1 MAEGEGR
8 PGPADDARR
17 GLPEDAEL
25 VCELNVFEDEGLRR
39 TMVAWSGWILL
50 AGVAALAVMLLAGV
64 PSSGLGPW
72 RTLATMAAGTVAAF
86 VCHELVHG
94 LFFRILGGPGTHVR
108 FGAKDGMLY
117 TEAPGLV
124 LSAPRYVV
132 ACLAPAVVISI
143 ATIAWGVV
151 AQAPYEALVVGV
163 LHLTGCTGDFAFV
176 RSICVY
182 RPTYAGDDPNGLR
195 LYISHRNSSR

>member
-1 MAEGEGR
+1 MGEGEGK
-8 PGPADDARR
+8 GANARGDLK

-25 VCELNVFEDEGLRR
+25 VCELNVFEDEGLQR
-39 TMVAWSGWILL
+39 TMVAWSGWIFL
-50 AGVAALAVMLLAGV
+50 AGVAALAAMLLFGV
-64 PSSGLGPW
+64 PSRGLGLCW
-72 RTLATMAAGTVAAF
+72 TLAAIAGGTVAAF

-94 LFFRILGGPGTHVR
+94 LFFRILGGPGTRVR

-124 LSAPRYVV
+124 LSARRYAV

-143 ATIAWGVV
+143 AIIVWGVA

-195 LYISHRNSSR
+195 LYISGRNSSR